1 MTDSNVLG
9 VAVLDDQ
16 DRVVIQPETLT
27 IMELRRLAP
36 LDHVV
41 SLKSYL
47 KLKTELRDVQTDLS
61 ANRLAFK
68 TVSDRC
74 DSLRSVLDRPG
85 CRIYSMLRKMDD
97 QVRSLDREL
106 AKQMLDLHDLDADD
120 PSKLYDFCWT
130 VIDRSQN
137 ALDQMDTK
145 FFSEMVEGF
154 KQINL

>member
-1 MTDSNVLG
+1 MSDPNVRG

-27 IMELRRLAP
+27 ILELRRLAP

-41 SLKSYL
+41 SLQSYL
-47 KLKTELRDVQTDLS
+47 KLKTELRDVRTDLA

-68 TVSDRC
+68 SVSDRC
-74 DSLRSVLDRPG
+74 NSLRSVLDRPG
-85 CRIYSMLRKMDD
+85 PRIYCLLRKMDE
-97 QVRSLDREL
+97 QIRSLDREL
-106 AKQMLDLHDLDADD
+106 AKQMLDLHDLDSNDS
-120 PSKLYDFCWT
+120 SKLYDYCWT
-130 VIDRSQN
+130 VIDRAQN
-137 ALDQMDTK
+137 SLDQMDTN